1 RAGEEVPGPV
11 ERFDHPLWARDRPRG
26 VHPDAFD
33 GQRRR
38 RLTPRVEGLAYE
50 QLSTSRRGRQPVV
63 RPFVATDEELEVPVR
78 VGLELVAEHV
88 GLWDV
93 AERLVQAWP
102 VGAGNGLRPRTLDR
116 DVQPPC

>member
-26 VHPDAFD
+26 GHPDAFD
-33 GQRRR
+33 GQGRR

-50 QLSTSRRGRQPVV
+50 QLSTFRRGRHPVV
-63 RPFVATDEELEVPVR
+63 RPFVATNEELEVPVR

-93 AERLVQAWP
+93 AERLVQDWP
-102 VGAGNGLRPRTLDR
+102 VPVGDGLPARDFDRAGTP
-116 DVQPPC
+116 